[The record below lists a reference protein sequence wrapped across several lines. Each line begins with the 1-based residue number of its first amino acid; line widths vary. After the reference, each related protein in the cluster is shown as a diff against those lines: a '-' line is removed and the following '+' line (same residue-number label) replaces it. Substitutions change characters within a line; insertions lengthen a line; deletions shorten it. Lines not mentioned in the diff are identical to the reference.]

1 MDRFIVENMALRA
14 ELAIV
19 MANLTAL
26 LSVLEGRAPPS
37 CPSCPGCVCSCAA
50 GGVEETWKGIK
61 LDEGGEVTVGLLLE
75 VLNLLR
81 SPVLA
86 LLLVLW
92 GKSENGRCKAVLAAI
107 VLFFVDPVG
116 SLTWLLLQAG
126 ETCLGLL
133 SAGQA
138 GTGARNGIPVGPQ
151 AESETDPDAEA
162 EGDVDEDAAAVEGGP
177 RGLAGVGQGGGNT
190 RAHRSG
196 RRAGTEADLEA
207 MGVADTDAEGPAP
220 AGEGFLWRYT
230 IGALSRVLTGR

>member
-1 MDRFIVENMALRA
+1 MDRFLVENLALRA
-14 ELAIV
+14 ELAVAI
-19 MANLTAL
+19 ANMTAL
-26 LSVLEGRAPPS
+26 LSVLEGRALPT

-133 SAGQA
+133 SAGQT
-138 GTGARNGIPVGPQ
+138 GTGARTGIPAGRR

-162 EGDVDEDAAAVEGGP
+162 EGDVDEEVAAAEGGLDGP
-177 RGLAGVGQGGGNT
+177 AGVGRRGGNT
-190 RAHRSG
+190 RAHRSD
-196 RRAGTEADLEA
+196 RRAGAETDVEA
-207 MGVADTDAEGPAP
+207 MEMVDTDVEVPAP
-220 AGEGFLWRYT
+220 WAADFSGVT
-230 IGALSRVLTGR
+230 P